1 MQSAIRP
8 TNHCYG
14 TDIQAW
20 IWNTSLVDAK
30 NRVTN
35 DHMAIANE
43 RVDVTNN
50 QNIMTKTLCDQFF

>member
-1 MQSAIRP
+1 MEL
-8 TNHCYG
+8 NNVMV
-14 TDIQAW
+14 W